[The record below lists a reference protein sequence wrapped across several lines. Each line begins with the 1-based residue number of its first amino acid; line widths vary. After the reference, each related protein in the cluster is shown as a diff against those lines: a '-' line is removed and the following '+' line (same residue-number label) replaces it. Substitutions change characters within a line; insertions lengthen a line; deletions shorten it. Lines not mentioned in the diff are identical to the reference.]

1 MEFIY
6 LLLVKPPASII
17 IDVMSDTDTSCHY
30 LKSIHFYQ
38 VSYQFEKQNKFLG
51 EIQLIK
57 QKFVF

>member
-17 IDVMSDTDTSCHY
+17 IDVMSDTDSCHY